1 MAFRVDD
8 WSPTPGNFAIGEQ
21 IASSSIPVTQVSG
34 TYVADKDVM
43 VAHSSPIKSKDK

>member
-8 WSPTPGNFAIGEQ
+8 WSPTPGNFEIGKQ
-21 IASSSIPVTQVSG
+21 LASSSIPVTQISG
-34 TYVADKDVM
+34 TFTAERDVM